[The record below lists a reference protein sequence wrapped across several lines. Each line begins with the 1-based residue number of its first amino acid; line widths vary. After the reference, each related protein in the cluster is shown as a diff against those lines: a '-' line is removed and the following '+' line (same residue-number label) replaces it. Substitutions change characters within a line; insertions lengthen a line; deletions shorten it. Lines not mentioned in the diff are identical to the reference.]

1 MSEVSQIGLMSDI
14 QQMLSEK
21 YPHIKLN
28 TRQFNTIIQVASTLA
43 DSLNKP
49 TQRSEEGMGITAWLA
64 SDDVGMSSKFMA
76 PVLVPLPGVPEHAH
90 PYDPS
95 DFQRCRKLL
104 LAVPELVERLPKMA
118 EQSEIWAGLIENWDR
133 ISDLIDSGKSR
144 EAYEVI
150 KSLR

>member
-14 QQMLSEK
+14 QQMLGEK

-28 TRQFNTIIQVASTLA
+28 TRQFNTVLQVSATLA

-49 TQRSEEGMGITAWLA
+49 TQRAEEGMGITAWLA

-76 PVLVPLPGVPEHAH
+76 HVLVPLPGAPEHAH
-90 PYDPS
+90 PYDPA

-118 EQSEIWAGLIENWDR
+118 EQSEIWAGLVEDWDK
-133 ISDLIDSGKSR
+133 ICELIDAGNGE
-144 EAYEVI
+144 EAYELI
-150 KSLR
+150 QRLH